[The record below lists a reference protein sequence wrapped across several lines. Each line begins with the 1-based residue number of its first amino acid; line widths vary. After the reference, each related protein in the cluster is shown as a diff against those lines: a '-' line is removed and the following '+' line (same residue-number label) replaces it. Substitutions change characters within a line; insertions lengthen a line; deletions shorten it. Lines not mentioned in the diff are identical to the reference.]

1 MAALTVEMLA
11 AQPRWE
17 YARLAALPGRCR
29 GDAMSAWGDN
39 LAKRY
44 GSDAVT
50 RVRARLAPPLDQ
62 VPPVLTKADWVPMHA
77 QVVVTNAI
85 VDEYLDGDLAAL
97 FPLLI
102 EDMRANLSRF
112 HRMLAR
118 SLGVG
123 RTIKIMPK
131 IFRKVY
137 ERGTAD
143 VAVDGRRAR
152 MSFADNA
159 LFSNPT
165 WRVLQLY
172 AVRTLF
178 ELTDTTGTVVGEDT
192 GTDSFAA
199 LVSW

>member
-1 MAALTVEMLA
+1 MAALTVEVLA
-11 AQPRWE
+11 AQPRWDS
-17 YARLAALPGRCR
+17 ARLAELPGRCR
-29 GDAMSAWGDN
+29 GDVMGAWGDN
-39 LAKRY
+39 LVKRF
-44 GSDAVT
+44 GADAVT
-50 RVRARLAPPLDQ
+50 RVRARLAPPLDH
-62 VPPVLTKADWVPMHA
+62 VRAVLTKTDWVPMHT

-85 VDEYLDGDLAAL
+85 VDEFLGGDLAAL

-102 EDMRANLSRF
+102 EDMRTNLSRF
-112 HRMLAR
+112 HRVLAR

-131 IFRKVY
+131 PFRKVY
-137 ERGTAD
+137 ERGTAE
-143 VAVDGRRAR
+143 VEVDGRRAR
-152 MSFADNA
+152 LRFADNA

-178 ELTDTTGTVVGEDT
+178 DLTETAGTVVGEDT
-192 GTDSFAA
+192 GLDRFAA

>member
-17 YARLAALPGRCR
+17 YTRLAALPGRCR
-29 GDAMSAWGDN
+29 GDVMGAWGEN
-39 LAKRY
+39 LAKRF
-44 GSDAVT
+44 GHDAVT
-50 RVRARLAPPLDQ
+50 RVRARLVPPLDQ
-62 VPPVLTKADWVPMHA
+62 IGTVLTKTDWVPMHA
-77 QVVVTNAI
+77 QVVVTSAI
-85 VDEYLDGDLAAL
+85 VDEFLGGDLAAL

-131 IFRKVY
+131 VFRKVY
-137 ERGTAD
+137 ERGTAE
-143 VAVDGRRAR
+143 VTVDGRRAR
-152 MSFADNA
+152 LSVADNE

-178 ELTDTTGTVVGEDT
+178 DLTDTAGAVVGEDT
-192 GTDSFAA
+192 GTDRFAA
-199 LVSW
+199 LVTW